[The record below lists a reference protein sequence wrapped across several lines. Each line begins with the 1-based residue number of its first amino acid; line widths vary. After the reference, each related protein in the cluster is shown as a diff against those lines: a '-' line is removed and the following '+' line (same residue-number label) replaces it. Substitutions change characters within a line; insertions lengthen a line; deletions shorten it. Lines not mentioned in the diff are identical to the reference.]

1 MKTCHD
7 YFYNKEGNRIVKYL
21 GRTDYINH
29 DLDLILKEI
38 GITTDLK
45 TPHINKSDHKNRD
58 HYFKDKLII
67 NYLNK
72 KDERDIKIYQ
82 LIEEEMNKLQMKNQ
96 KSNLKMQDKR
106 VSIVDWE
113 KDIYAKGQQ
122 LNHWP
127 YTDVVSDVI
136 RLTKGRDRKKLRILE
151 IGCGACN
158 NLWFAAE
165 VGFQISG
172 LDISKSAIEYGESR
186 LEKLGFEQADLRVGD
201 ITKLPWEDDYFDIV
215 LDRGALTQNN
225 YQRIS
230 KSLEEVRRIL
240 KKDGGIMLS
249 YTLFGL
255 NTTAIK
261 YAKEVSK
268 NTYDFFTESKFAS
281 VGLTSFFG
289 KSDIEELFSEFS
301 SLIISKKSSEDLQTR
316 DIRETYSVIAK
327 Q

>member
-1 MKTCHD
+1 
-7 YFYNKEGNRIVKYL
+7 
-21 GRTDYINH
+21 
-29 DLDLILKEI
+29 
-38 GITTDLK
+38 
-45 TPHINKSDHKNRD
+45 
-58 HYFKDKLII
+58 
-67 NYLNK
+67 
-72 KDERDIKIYQ
+72 
-82 LIEEEMNKLQMKNQ
+82 
-96 KSNLKMQDKR
+96 MQDKR

-136 RLTKGRDRKKLRILE
+136 RLTKGKDRKKLKILE
-151 IGCGACN
+151 IGCGTCN

-165 VGFQISG
+165 LGLQVYG
-172 LDISKSAIEYGESR
+172 LDISETAIQYGKSR
-186 LEKLGFEQADLRVGD
+186 LEHLGFTKTDLRVGD
-201 ITKLPWEDDYFDIV
+201 ITVLDWDDDYFDIV

-230 KSLEEVRRIL
+230 KSLKEVRRIL
-240 KKDGGIMLS
+240 KKNDGIMLS

-268 NTYDFFTESKFAS
+268 NTYDFFTESKFAN

-301 SLIISKKSSEDLQTR
+301 SLIINKNSSEDLQTR

>member
-1 MKTCHD
+1 
-7 YFYNKEGNRIVKYL
+7 
-21 GRTDYINH
+21 
-29 DLDLILKEI
+29 
-38 GITTDLK
+38 
-45 TPHINKSDHKNRD
+45 
-58 HYFKDKLII
+58 
-67 NYLNK
+67 
-72 KDERDIKIYQ
+72 
-82 LIEEEMNKLQMKNQ
+82 MKNTRI
-96 KSNLKMQDKR
+96 SD
-106 VSIVDWE
+106 VDWE
-113 KDIYAKGQQ
+113 KDIYAKGLQ
-122 LNHWP
+122 LNDWP
-127 YTDVVSDVI
+127 FTEVVSDI
-136 RLTKGRDRKKLRILE
+136 MKLTSGMDRTQLRILE

-172 LDISKSAIEYGESR
+172 LDISETAIQYGKSR
-186 LEKLGFEQADLRVGD
+186 LEHLGFTKTDLRVGD
-201 ITKLPWEDDYFDIV
+201 ITVLDWDDDYFDIV

-230 KSLEEVRRIL
+230 KSLKEVRRIL
-240 KKDGGIMLS
+240 KKNDGIMLS

-268 NTYDFFTESKFAS
+268 NTYDFFTESKFAN

-301 SLIISKKSSEDLQTR
+301 SLTINKKLSEDLQTG

>member
-1 MKTCHD
+1 
-7 YFYNKEGNRIVKYL
+7 
-21 GRTDYINH
+21 
-29 DLDLILKEI
+29 
-38 GITTDLK
+38 
-45 TPHINKSDHKNRD
+45 
-58 HYFKDKLII
+58 
-67 NYLNK
+67 
-72 KDERDIKIYQ
+72 
-82 LIEEEMNKLQMKNQ
+82 MKNTRI
-96 KSNLKMQDKR
+96 SN
-106 VSIVDWE
+106 IDWE
-113 KDIYAKGQQ
+113 KDIYAKGLQ
-122 LNHWP
+122 LNDWP
-127 YTDVVSDVI
+127 FTEVVSDI
-136 RLTKGRDRKKLRILE
+136 MKLTSRMDRTQLRILE

-165 VGFQISG
+165 IGFQISG
-172 LDISKSAIEYGESR
+172 LDISKSAIEYGKSR

-230 KSLEEVRRIL
+230 RSLEEVRRIL
-240 KKDGGIMLS
+240 KKDDGIMLS

-301 SLIISKKSSEDLQTR
+301 SLTINKKLSEDLQTG

>member
-1 MKTCHD
+1 
-7 YFYNKEGNRIVKYL
+7 
-21 GRTDYINH
+21 
-29 DLDLILKEI
+29 
-38 GITTDLK
+38 
-45 TPHINKSDHKNRD
+45 
-58 HYFKDKLII
+58 
-67 NYLNK
+67 
-72 KDERDIKIYQ
+72 
-82 LIEEEMNKLQMKNQ
+82 
-96 KSNLKMQDKR
+96 MQDKR

-136 RLTKGRDRKKLRILE
+136 RLTKGKDRKKLKILE
-151 IGCGACN
+151 IGCGTCN

-165 VGFQISG
+165 LGLQVYG
-172 LDISKSAIEYGESR
+172 LDISETAIQYGKSR
-186 LEKLGFEQADLRVGD
+186 LEHLGFTKTDLRVGD
-201 ITKLPWEDDYFDIV
+201 ITVLDWDDDYFDIV

-230 KSLEEVRRIL
+230 KSLKEVRRIL
-240 KKDGGIMLS
+240 KKNDGIMLS

-268 NTYDFFTESKFAS
+268 NTYDFFTESKFAN

-301 SLIISKKSSEDLQTR
+301 SLTINKKLSEDLQTG

>member
-1 MKTCHD
+1 
-7 YFYNKEGNRIVKYL
+7 
-21 GRTDYINH
+21 
-29 DLDLILKEI
+29 
-38 GITTDLK
+38 
-45 TPHINKSDHKNRD
+45 
-58 HYFKDKLII
+58 
-67 NYLNK
+67 
-72 KDERDIKIYQ
+72 
-82 LIEEEMNKLQMKNQ
+82 
-96 KSNLKMQDKR
+96 MQDKR

-136 RLTKGRDRKKLRILE
+136 RLTKGKDRKKLKILE
-151 IGCGACN
+151 IGCGTCN

-165 VGFQISG
+165 LGLQVYG
-172 LDISKSAIEYGESR
+172 LDISETAIQYGKSR
-186 LEKLGFEQADLRVGD
+186 LEHLGFTKTDLRVGD
-201 ITKLPWEDDYFDIV
+201 ITVLDWDDDYFDIV

-230 KSLEEVRRIL
+230 KSLKEVRRIL
-240 KKDGGIMLS
+240 KKNDGIMLS

-268 NTYDFFTESKFAS
+268 NTYDFFTESKFAN

-289 KSDIEELFSEFS
+289 KNDIEELFSEFS
-301 SLIISKKSSEDLQTR
+301 SLIINKNSSEDLQTR